1 MNEKWNK
8 TALPYVISPCSHVL
22 NVGAA
27 ALYLDFERYEKLGS
41 NYNGTVRCSTVG
53 GNVRWLVARLIRRLW
68 YVLNQFFIE
77 ETGMHVYLLKAKIPL
92 IRKSRNDLDSTWNT
106 INYGKFA
113 VTSYLWILMNSV
125 NKFIHVQYEQSE
137 SG

>member
-8 TALPYVISPCSHVL
+8 TALPYVISSCSHVL

-53 GNVRWLVARLIRRLW
+53 GNVRWLVARLIRRLL

-92 IRKSRNDLDSTWNT
+92 IRKSR
-106 INYGKFA
+106 
-113 VTSYLWILMNSV
+113 YLKYDQLRQICCYIILMNIDEFCQQIDV
-125 NKFIHVQYEQSE
+125 CDMNKVKVDNN
-137 SG
+137 G